1 MGFLVPAFLA
11 GLAAVIVPIVLH
23 LRHRD
28 KDTPHRFPSLM
39 FVERLPIR
47 TAQRRRITDWP
58 LLLLR
63 ALAIVLLVL
72 AFARP
77 LWWKPALVRAAA
89 QPRTE
94 VLLLD
99 RSASMGHRAVWRAAQ
114 DSVRASSNRLALT
127 SPGTRAVRRP
137 GGERAADVGQGAA
150 ARGGGEGDARA
161 TRFAAA
167 ARRAPDRDRRVPAR
181 PCRRRGRLD
190 FQRNGRQL
198 GRPRSTDVAACA
210 PSVSTGA
217 RANTSVAVASAARR
231 RRRA

>member
-11 GLAAVIVPIVLH
+11 GLAAIVVPIVLH

-77 LWWKPALVRAAA
+77 LW
-89 QPRTE
+89 
-94 VLLLD
+94 
-99 RSASMGHRAVWRAAQ
+99 S
-114 DSVRASSNRLALT
+114 
-127 SPGTRAVRRP
+127 RP
-137 GGERAADVGQGAA
+137 GVIRSSQGDRTVIDLSGINYSNEPPGAGLRAL
-150 ARGGGEGDARA
+150 
-161 TRFAAA
+161 FAL
-167 ARRAPDRDRRVPAR
+167 PR
-181 PCRRRGRLD
+181 P
-190 FQRNGRQL
+190 
-198 GRPRSTDVAACA
+198 
-210 PSVSTGA
+210 
-217 RANTSVAVASAARR
+217 
-231 RRRA
+231 

>member
-72 AFARP
+72 AFSRP
-77 LWWKPALVRAAA
+77 LWSRPGVTHASVGD
-89 QPRTE
+89 RT
-94 VLLLD
+94 VIVLLD
-99 RSASMGHRAVWRAAQ
+99 RSMSMGHRGVWKAAV
-114 DSVRASSNRLALT
+114 D
-127 SPGTRAVRRP
+127 
-137 GGERAADVGQGAA
+137 
-150 ARGGGEGDARA
+150 
-161 TRFAAA
+161 A
-167 ARRAPDRDRRVPAR
+167 ARRAITGLGATDRVALVALNKAKPGTAGTRYAAALRTARQIAADARTGSAPVDVVLVSDLQRSGTAGLAGLEIPSTLRVRTAELSSPAS
-181 PCRRRGRLD
+181 
-190 FQRNGRQL
+190 
-198 GRPRSTDVAACA
+198 PRA
-210 PSVSTGA
+210 G
-217 RANTSVAVASAARR
+217 
-231 RRRA
+231 